1 MDITK
6 DLLNFVD
13 TRVTLNDH
21 PLNQIIR
28 NSVQLNFAEFNND
41 LKLHIGTE
49 GIQYRLVKCM
59 QLQ

>member
-1 MDITK
+1 MTM

-21 PLNQIIR
+21 SLNELIR
-28 NSVQLNFAEFNND
+28 NSIQMNFSEMHNE

-49 GIQYRLVKCM
+49 GIQYRLVCHVKI
-59 QLQ
+59 